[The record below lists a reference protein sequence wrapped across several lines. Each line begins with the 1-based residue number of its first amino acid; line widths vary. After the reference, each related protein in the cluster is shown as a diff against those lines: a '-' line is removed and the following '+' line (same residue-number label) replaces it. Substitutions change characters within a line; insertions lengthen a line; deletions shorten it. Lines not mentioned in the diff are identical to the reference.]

1 MFPSLQHAEKSILC
15 LTFSGVERANV
26 LKELSQGAWCLTE
39 VPYTCV
45 PHLGTLLGS
54 LGFPHQ
60 GLPYSPTLY
69 PLTQSVDSSGI
80 AVLLGLS
87 PHPSLRRE
95 LPWKAVVDGTL
106 GTLAWSSGSAE
117 GSLGILSSFSVTRGR
132 KIWRPRKKC
141 VISVLLNH
149 DIQSGSQAG
158 TVQDSGPC
166 RYWSSLLG

>member
-1 MFPSLQHAEKSILC
+1 MLDRSSVYLCSPS
-15 LTFSGVERANV
+15 
-26 LKELSQGAWCLTE
+26 W
-39 VPYTCV
+39 
-45 PHLGTLLGS
+45 HLAGI
-54 LGFPHQ
+54 
-60 GLPYSPTLY
+60 
-69 PLTQSVDSSGI
+69 SGI
-80 AVLLGLS
+80 SPSGAALLPNSLPPDPVCGLFGHCCAVGLS
-87 PHPSLRRE
+87 PYPPLRRE
-95 LPWKAVVDGTL
+95 LLWKAVVDGTL

-166 RYWSSLLG
+166 RYWSSMLG